1 MILTKCYIGHIVSI
15 CVAIPCTEFMVYLA
29 KHSALIP
36 ICMLTVSFRTY
47 LTHKELNYVD
57 QVYALKKSVGILYL
71 I

>member
-1 MILTKCYIGHIVSI
+1 MILTKCYVGHIVNIS
-15 CVAIPCTEFMVYLA
+15 VAIPCTEYLA

-47 LTHKELNYVD
+47 LTHTELNYVD